1 MSSSLTED
9 IIAILDEIQNGL
21 YKYQKS
27 LKSMRTL
34 HDQHGF
40 DAFFQA
46 FFTPFS
52 NVLLVHK
59 REPAVERVVDFVCK
73 FAIAV
78 GTKIEDKNGSD
89 TDNSSSCD
97 DDVET
102 LDFPNLFI
110 LKLVGYHEAKDK
122 AVRFR
127 ACQTINKILQLAVQE
142 NVRIFC
148 LDVLPTVMLQRAYD
162 KVCEHPLSKSRKG
175 LCVIVFLHRRR
186 FI

>member
-52 NVLLVHK
+52 NVLLVYK

>member
-1 MSSSLTED
+1 MGLTED
-9 IIAILDEIQNGL
+9 IIAVLDEIQNGL

-46 FFTPFS
+46 FFTPFA
-52 NVLLVHK
+52 NVLLVYK

-78 GTKIEDKNGSD
+78 GTKTEDND
-89 TDNSSSCD
+89 ADESSSCD
-97 DDVET
+97 DNGET
-102 LDFPNLFI
+102 VDFPNLLI
-110 LKLVGYHEAKDK
+110 LKLVGYHQAKDK

-127 ACQTINKILQLAVQE
+127 VCQIINKMLSLAAHE
-142 NVRIFC
+142 KVRILC
-148 LDVLPTVMLQRAYD
+148 IDPLLTVMLQRAYD
-162 KVCEHPLSKSRKG
+162 KVCSIH
-175 LCVIVFLHRRR
+175 
-186 FI
+186 